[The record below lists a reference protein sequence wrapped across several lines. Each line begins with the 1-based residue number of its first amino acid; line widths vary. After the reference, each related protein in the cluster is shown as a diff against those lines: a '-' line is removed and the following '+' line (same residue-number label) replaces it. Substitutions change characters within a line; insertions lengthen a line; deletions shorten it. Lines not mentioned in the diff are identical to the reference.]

1 MPSASLM
8 MMANPMVM
16 GPLLAGPAPVSAVIE
31 TAAIAPIEVAAGL
44 ETSSPWQRQAPEI
57 LALQWSLTPMQENE
71 GPPSEGETTEDDTEI
86 VVEGV
91 VGPVD
96 RDPMVA
102 VNEASFRITQQVD
115 AVLVEPLA
123 DGYRSGLPG
132 PLRDGLG
139 NVVRNLREP
148 ANFLNFLLQGKFGKA
163 AETLA
168 RFSINSTLG
177 LGGLIDIAEKPGIG
191 LPYRRNGFGNTLGFY
206 GVGGGPYLYVPV
218 AGATNVRDL
227 IGNTLDQTLLPFVVG
242 KPFNTPEYGIPLF
255 VVTNLDSRVELDE
268 EIERLNET
276 VDPYGARRDIYLYR
290 RARDIALLKGE
301 EPPEPPAILREI
313 ELGLEVIE
321 AEADAEYEAQLD
333 KESVSDDEPKV
344 QPSDAPPIMEPSS
357 AAAET
362 PEALL
367 ITQPR
372 TR

>member
-1 MPSASLM
+1 
-8 MMANPMVM
+8 MMAS
-16 GPLLAGPAPVSAVIE
+16 PLLVGPAPVNAALEVAAV
-31 TAAIAPIEVAAGL
+31 APIEAA
-44 ETSSPWQRQAPEI
+44 TSSGAILPLDAHTPNV
-57 LALQWSLTPMQENE
+57 LALSWSLTQAQENE
-71 GPPSEGETTEDDTEI
+71 GPPGEGEAEDDENEI
-86 VVEGV
+86 VVQGE

-115 AVLVEPLA
+115 AALVEPLA

-148 ANFLNFLLQGKFGKA
+148 ANFLNFLLQGKIGKA
-163 AETLA
+163 AETLV

-177 LGGLIDIAEKPGIG
+177 LGGLIDMAEKPGIG
-191 LPYRRNGFGNTLGFY
+191 LPYRRNGFANTLGFY

-218 AGATNVRDL
+218 AGATTVRDL
-227 IGNTLDQTLLPFVVG
+227 IGNTLDQGLLPFVVG
-242 KPFNTPEYGIPLF
+242 KPFDTPEYGIPLF
-255 VVTNLDSRVELDE
+255 VVTNLDSRVALDE

-301 EPPEPPAILREI
+301 DPPEPPAILREI
-313 ELGLEVIE
+313 ELGLDVIE
-321 AEADAEYEAQLD
+321 AEADAELEAQS
-333 KESVSDDEPKV
+333 KEESTGDGEPKV
-344 QPSDAPPIMEPSS
+344 QPSDAPPIAGEPD
-357 AAAET
+357 AE
-362 PEALL
+362 PPVPIAVL

>member
-1 MPSASLM
+1 M
-8 MMANPMVM
+8 MMAS
-16 GPLLAGPAPVSAVIE
+16 PLLVGPAPVNAALEMAAV
-31 TAAIAPIEVAAGL
+31 APIEAATSQIDPL
-44 ETSSPWQRQAPEI
+44 PWETQAPDI
-57 LALQWSLTPMQENE
+57 LVIHWSLTPAQENE
-71 GPPSEGETTEDDTEI
+71 GPPGEGEGQGDEDEI
-86 VVEGV
+86 VVQGE

-148 ANFLNFLLQGKFGKA
+148 ANFLNFLLQGKIGKA
-163 AETLA
+163 AETVA

-177 LGGLIDIAEKPGIG
+177 LGGLIDMAEKPGIG
-191 LPYRRNGFGNTLGFY
+191 LPYRRNGFANTLGFY

-227 IGNTLDQTLLPFVVG
+227 IGNTLDQTLLPFVLG
-242 KPFNTPEYGIPLF
+242 KPFDTPEYGIPLF
-255 VVTNLDSRVELDE
+255 VVTNLDSRVALDE

-313 ELGLEVIE
+313 ELGLDVIE
-321 AEADAEYEAQLD
+321 AEAEAELEAQLD
-333 KESVSDDEPKV
+333 EEGASSDEPKV
-344 QPSDAPPIMEPSS
+344 QPSDAPPIARNGEFD
-357 AAAET
+357 AGAVNIT
-362 PEALL
+362 AL
-367 ITQPR
+367 R

>member
-1 MPSASLM
+1 M
-8 MMANPMVM
+8 MMANPLLM
-16 GPLLAGPAPVSAVIE
+16 GPLLAGPAPVNAAFEVSAVAPVEVATRLE
-31 TAAIAPIEVAAGL
+31 TAR
-44 ETSSPWQRQAPEI
+44 PWERQAPDI
-57 LALQWSLTPMQENE
+57 LALDWSLMPAQENE
-71 GPPSEGETTEDDTEI
+71 GPPGEDEPEEDETEI
-86 VVEGV
+86 VVEGK

-115 AVLVEPLA
+115 AVFVEPLA

-148 ANFLNFLLQGKFGKA
+148 ANFLNFLLQGKIGKA
-163 AETLA
+163 AETLV

-191 LPYRRNGFGNTLGFY
+191 LPYRPNGFGNTLGFY

-227 IGNTLDQTLLPFVVG
+227 IGNTLDQALLPFVVG
-242 KPFNTPEYGIPLF
+242 KPFDTPEYGIPLF
-255 VVTNLDSRVELDE
+255 VVTNLDSRVALDE
-268 EIERLNET
+268 EIERLNDT

-313 ELGLEVIE
+313 ELGLDVIE

-333 KESVSDDEPKV
+333 EESASEDEPTV
-344 QPSDAPPIMEPSS
+344 QPSDAPPIAGETTLDAGQLAITVPS
-357 AAAET
+357 
-362 PEALL
+362 
-367 ITQPR
+367 

>member
-8 MMANPMVM
+8 MMAS
-16 GPLLAGPAPVSAVIE
+16 PLLVGPAPVNAALEMAAV
-31 TAAIAPIEVAAGL
+31 APIEAATSQIDSL
-44 ETSSPWQRQAPEI
+44 PWETQAPDI
-57 LALQWSLTPMQENE
+57 LVIHWSLTPAQENE
-71 GPPSEGETTEDDTEI
+71 GPPGEGEGQEDDDEI
-86 VVEGV
+86 VVQGD

-148 ANFLNFLLQGKFGKA
+148 ANFLNFLLQGKIGKA

-177 LGGLIDIAEKPGIG
+177 FGGLIDMAEKPGIG
-191 LPYRRNGFGNTLGFY
+191 LPYRRNGFANTLGFY
-206 GVGGGPYLYVPV
+206 GVGGGPYLYVPI

-227 IGNTLDQTLLPFVVG
+227 IGNTLDQTLLPFAVG
-242 KPFNTPEYGIPLF
+242 KPFDTPEYGIPLF
-255 VVTNLDSRVELDE
+255 VVTNLDSRVALDE

-313 ELGLEVIE
+313 ELGLDVIE
-321 AEADAEYEAQLD
+321 AEADAEFDAQL
-333 KESVSDDEPKV
+333 EEEGASGDEPKV
-344 QPSDAPPIMEPSS
+344 QPSDAPPIAGVSEVN
-357 AAAET
+357 AGAVAIT
-362 PEALL
+362 AL
-367 ITQPR
+367 R

>member
-1 MPSASLM
+1 M
-8 MMANPMVM
+8 MMAS
-16 GPLLAGPAPVSAVIE
+16 PLLVGPAPVN
-31 TAAIAPIEVAAGL
+31 AALEMAALAPIESATSRVDAL
-44 ETSSPWQRQAPEI
+44 SWETRAPDI
-57 LALQWSLTPMQENE
+57 LVIHWSLSPAQENE
-71 GPPSEGETTEDDTEI
+71 APPGEGEGQGDEDEI
-86 VVEGV
+86 VVQGK

-148 ANFLNFLLQGKFGKA
+148 ANFLNFLLQGKLGKA
-163 AETLA
+163 AETFV

-177 LGGLIDIAEKPGIG
+177 LGGLIDMAEKPGIG
-191 LPYRRNGFGNTLGFY
+191 LPYRRNGFANTLGFY

-242 KPFNTPEYGIPLF
+242 KPFDTPEYGIPLF
-255 VVTNLDSRVELDE
+255 VVTNLDSRVALDE

-313 ELGLEVIE
+313 ELGLDVIE
-321 AEADAEYEAQLD
+321 AEADAQVEAQL
-333 KESVSDDEPKV
+333 EEEGASGDEPKV
-344 QPSDAPPIMEPSS
+344 QPSDAPPIAGNS
-357 AAAET
+357 ANERPT
-362 PEALL
+362 PVAVL
-367 ITQPR
+367 ITQPE